1 MANSLQLLLLFGLAF
16 YSLSHTNKVIDRCWE
31 KYGNVAAFALRFSHA
46 HAGGTRSGASC
57 ASAQRPPSTA
67 SVCCT
72 NSLPLTGE
80 NGRWSSR
87 IWAKDATDPAA
98 SPYRQHGAAA
108 AVAHSLRS
116 DILCTFSHEQSL
128 RPQLGEVRPATTC
141 AAYSLRFL
149 HAHAEDAS
157 SGASSASA
165 RRPSSCAS
173 VCCASS
179 RPAKAALATRA
190 QASSR
195 RAADRCCDVLRLQS
209 SSSSLSCSASTA
221 MRDDI
226 ERRMRTVV
234 FAAPALLSE
243 PLPSASHTQPPPT
256 M

>member
-46 HAGGTRSGASC
+46 HAGGTSSGASC
-57 ASAQRPPSTA
+57 ASAQRPPTTA
-67 SVCCT
+67 SVCCA

-87 IWAKDATDPAA
+87 RWAQTLLPLL
-98 SPYRQHGAAA
+98 SGRYGAAA
-108 AVAHSLRS
+108 AVAHSLRN
-116 DILCTFSHEQSL
+116 DILRAVSHEQSL
-128 RPQLGEVRPATTC
+128 RPHVGDVRLATTC

-157 SGASSASA
+157 SGASSASV

-173 VCCASS
+173 VCCASL
-179 RPAKAALATRA
+179 RPAKAALANTKA
-190 QASSR
+190 PASSRSR

-226 ERRMRTVV
+226 ERRMRTFV
-234 FAAPALLSE
+234 FAVPALLSE
-243 PLPSASHTQPPPT
+243 PLPSASHTHPPPT